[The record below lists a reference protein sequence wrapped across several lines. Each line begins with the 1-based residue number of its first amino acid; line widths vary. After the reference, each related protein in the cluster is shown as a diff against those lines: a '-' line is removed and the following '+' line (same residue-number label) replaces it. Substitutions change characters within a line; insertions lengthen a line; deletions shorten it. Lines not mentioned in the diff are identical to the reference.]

1 MKTKYVQSASLKGLE
16 VPGAVL
22 RPFAGEHLMLLRA
35 EGKAGAPLT
44 AHAHPHEQIT
54 LVVSGRLRMRVGEEW
69 LELGAGD
76 LVHVPSNVEHEVVFL
91 EDSVVFDAFHPVRQD
106 LLERLEA
113 QK

>member
-1 MKTKYVQSASLKGLE
+1 M
-16 VPGAVL
+16 
-22 RPFAGEHLMLLRA
+22 LMRA
-35 EGKAGAPLT
+35 EGKAGSPLA

-54 LVVSGRLRMRVGEEW
+54 LVVSGRLRLRIGEEW

-76 LVHVPSNVEHEVVFL
+76 LVHIPSSVEHEVLFL